1 MAAMPAQSREKL
13 EEILDE
19 VLLFAEK
26 GTPIEADHDH
36 IKAMLTKALGDE
48 RANHLIGRVLQGS
61 DTAGIESLKWM
72 DAPTAADLIKN
83 EHPQII
89 ATILVHLE
97 FDQAGEILKHFTD
110 RLRND
115 VLLRIATLDGV
126 QPVALRELNEA
137 LTRMLSGATT
147 VKKTAMG
154 GVRHAADILNFV
166 GSAAETAILDNVRE
180 YDPDLAQKILDE
192 MFVFENLMDLDDRGI
207 QTLLREV
214 QSDSLVI
221 ALKGAP
227 PRCARR
233 SSRTC
238 PSAPP
243 KCSGKTS
250 NPAARCASPRS
261 RPSRRRSS
269 RPPAAWPKK
278 ARSPCPAREATMP
291 SCKPTQRGPPEPPPG
306 RRRLPALE
314 PALLRRTRAAARR
327 AAEPAAEPEPP
338 SPRAP
343 SPRAPSRAPR
353 RRCPTRRRTSTCP
366 PPTTSSA
373 STRKPARK
381 ATTPATRKAP
391 PAAAWRR

>member
-1 MAAMPAQSREKL
+1 MSSNDDGLEKSALLLFTLGPNEAAEVLKQLGPKEVQKLGAAMAGMPAQSREKV
-13 EEILDE
+13 EAILDE
-19 VLLFAEK
+19 LIGFAEK
-26 GTPIEADHDH
+26 GSPIESDHEH
-36 IKAMLTKALGDE
+36 IKEMLTKALGDE

-137 LTRMLSGATT
+137 LTRMLSGASN

-221 ALKGAP
+221 ALKGAQP
-227 PRCARR
+227 EM
-233 SSRTC
+233 
-238 PSAPP
+238 
-243 KCSGKTS
+243 
-250 NPAARCASPRS
+250 
-261 RPSRRRSS
+261 
-269 RPPAAWPKK
+269 
-278 ARSPCPAREATMP
+278 REKIFKNM
-291 SCKPTQRGPPEPPPG
+291 SQ
-306 RRRLPALE
+306 
-314 PALLRRTRAAARR
+314 R
-327 AAEPAAEPEPP
+327 AAEMLREDLESRGPVRLSEVEAEQKEILKT
-338 SPRAP
+338 A
-343 SPRAPSRAPR
+343 R
-353 RRCPTRRRTSTCP
+353 RLAEEGQIAL
-366 PPTTSSA
+366 SSGGGDDA
-373 STRKPARK
+373 FV
-381 ATTPATRKAP
+381 
-391 PAAAWRR
+391 